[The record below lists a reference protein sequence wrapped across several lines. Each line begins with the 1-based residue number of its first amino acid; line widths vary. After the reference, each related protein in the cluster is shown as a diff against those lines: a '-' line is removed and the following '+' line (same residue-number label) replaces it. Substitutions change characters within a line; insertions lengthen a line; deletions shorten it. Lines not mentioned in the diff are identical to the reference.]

1 MDLFMVSVAEA
12 LSKHLNIEV
21 KWFNIMNNDPNSRSY
36 NPVGR
41 VGFLLLA
48 TNSPAV

>member
-1 MDLFMVSVAEA
+1 MDLFMVSVAKA
-12 LSKHLNIEV
+12 LSEHLNIEV
-21 KWFNIMNNDPNSRSY
+21 RWFNIMNDDPNSQLY
-36 NPVGR
+36 NPRGR